1 MADLLTGHL
10 PPVTLEDMIAEVE
23 RELAFRNYVYP
34 NLVAKRRMKQGD
46 ADEHMRRMLAVRDT
60 LTNLRGTIP

>member
-34 NLVAKRRMKQGD
+34 NLVAKRRM
-46 ADEHMRRMLAVRDT
+46 LAVRDT